1 MIGGNSTKL
10 NINSNNN
17 PASTTT
23 TTASNNNNNNNTTST
38 TTANIN
44 HINNNTS
51 SLLSLNNPTTAQHQ
65 HQQQQPRNSQNNVI
79 INNPKLQANGITSS
93 SSSNNNNHHHVVN
106 SSSGGLLQQ
115 TSTGILY
122 KSNNALTQ
130 SFISHN
136 SNSKQQQHQHQHQ
149 PNQSTPLLKKMIQ
162 TAVHHH
168 ASSPSNQITTSKQPS
183 VLMQHQHHHNQNKD
197 VSLPAV
203 ISSSNNTTTSSH
215 HHSTSSNYLMVGDI
229 FRAGRKIGS
238 GNFGELCLGK
248 NVQTN
253 EIVAIKFE
261 KSSSPLLRLEYKFYK
276 RLMPNEGIPSI
287 YYYGQCNNNKYNALV
302 MELLGP
308 DLEDLFN
315 LCDRKFSL
323 KTVCM
328 IAIQLIQRIEY
339 VHSKHLIY
347 RDIKPE
353 NFLIG
358 RQSSSKYRT
367 INMIDF
373 GLAKDYINMDT
384 GKHIPYL
391 ENKSLT
397 GTARYMSIN
406 THLGYEQS
414 RRDDLEA
421 IGNFFSYFLFKNLIR
436 TAQSF
441 FLVS

>member
-1 MIGGNSTKL
+1 MIGNNIKL
-10 NINSNNN
+10 INNN
-17 PASTTT
+17 ITTT
-23 TTASNNNNNNNTTST
+23 TTTTNTNSLLSNNN
-38 TTANIN
+38 I
-44 HINNNTS
+44 
-51 SLLSLNNPTTAQHQ
+51 
-65 HQQQQPRNSQNNVI
+65 QQQPRNSLNNVI
-79 INNPKLQANGITSS
+79 LNPKLHVNGITSS
-93 SSSNNNNHHHVVN
+93 SSSNNNNHVN
-106 SSSGGLLQQ
+106 GSSNTGLLQQ

-136 SNSKQQQHQHQHQ
+136 SNSKQ
-149 PNQSTPLLKKMIQ
+149 NQTTPLLKKMIQ
-162 TAVHHH
+162 TAVLQHT
-168 ASSPSNQITTSKQPS
+168 SSPIGQIVSKQPS
-183 VLMQHQHHHNQNKD
+183 VLHQQVKD

-203 ISSSNNTTTSSH
+203 VSSSNNTSNH
-215 HHSTSSNYLMVGDI
+215 HSSTSSTYLMVGDI

-248 NVQTN
+248 NVHTN

-373 GLAKDYINMDT
+373 GLAKDYINLDT

-421 IGNFFSYFLFKNLIR
+421 IGNEDFVERKNFSRLFK
-436 TAQSF
+436 
-441 FLVS
+441 LVCLLKFKYSTSSKRIAF

>member
-1 MIGGNSTKL
+1 MIGGNNTKL
-10 NINSNNN
+10 INNN
-17 PASTTT
+17 NTNSLVSNT
-23 TTASNNNNNNNTTST
+23 NNNNNSNS
-38 TTANIN
+38 
-44 HINNNTS
+44 
-51 SLLSLNNPTTAQHQ
+51 Q
-65 HQQQQPRNSQNNVI
+65 RNSQNNVI
-79 INNPKLQANGITSS
+79 LNPKVNGITSS
-93 SSSNNNNHHHVVN
+93 SSSNNHLNAIGGGGNG
-106 SSSGGLLQQ
+106 SASGGLLQQ

-136 SNSKQQQHQHQHQ
+136 SNSKQIQG
-149 PNQSTPLLKKMIQ
+149 TPLLKKMIQ
-162 TAVHHH
+162 NAVQQHI
-168 ASSPSNQITTSKQPS
+168 ASPSHQIGVGNGNGTTSKQPS
-183 VLMQHQHHHNQNKD
+183 LQQNHHKE
-197 VSLPAV
+197 VTTTTLPAV
-203 ISSSNNTTTSSH
+203 VNSSSNNNNNNNTNGHNTTTNTTNNHHSS
-215 HHSTSSNYLMVGDI
+215 STSSTYLMVGDI

-276 RLMPNEGIPSI
+276 RLMPNEGIPTI

-358 RQSSSKYRT
+358 RQSSNKYRT

-384 GKHIPYL
+384 GKHIPYM

-414 RRDDLEA
+414 RRNDLEA
-421 IGNFFSYFLFKNLIR
+421 IGSNFELKKKTKLLLLTKLYRSHVNVFLTRKFAMARLK
-436 TAQSF
+436 S
-441 FLVS
+441 

>member
-1 MIGGNSTKL
+1 MIGGNNTKL
-10 NINSNNN
+10 INNI
-17 PASTTT
+17 TTT
-23 TTASNNNNNNNTTST
+23 QTTINNSLLSSSNNNN
-38 TTANIN
+38 
-44 HINNNTS
+44 
-51 SLLSLNNPTTAQHQ
+51 LNNSNSNSNSNSQHQ
-65 HQQQQPRNSQNNVI
+65 LNQTQQQRNSQNNVI
-79 INNPKLQANGITSS
+79 LNPKLQLNGITSS
-93 SSSNNNNHHHVVN
+93 SSSNNNHLNG
-106 SSSGGLLQQ
+106 SSNGGGGLLQQ

-136 SNSKQQQHQHQHQ
+136 SNSKQ
-149 PNQSTPLLKKMIQ
+149 NQSTPLLKKMIQ
-162 TAVHHH
+162 TAVQH
-168 ASSPSNQITTSKQPS
+168 ATSPSGQLIGGSKQPS
-183 VLMQHQHHHNQNKD
+183 LLQQNQQQQNKEIT
-197 VSLPAV
+197 LPAV
-203 ISSSNNTTTSSH
+203 ITNHVTHHHHHHHHTNHNHTNTSSSSA
-215 HHSTSSNYLMVGDI
+215 YLMVGDI

-248 NVQTN
+248 NVHTN

-261 KSSSPLLRLEYKFYK
+261 KASSPLLRLEYKFYK
-276 RLMPNEGIPSI
+276 RLMPHEGIPNI

-373 GLAKDYINMDT
+373 GLAKDYINLET

-421 IGNFFSYFLFKNLIR
+421 IGIHYLFI
-436 TAQSF
+436 
-441 FLVS
+441 